1 MAYRIDTREIRRIA
15 RKTGE
20 ISAEAGELPRQ
31 EFKPVRQSAEE
42 YFEGDAAQALEEAL
56 EELSDSAVKLSRNLD
71 RIRAEMMAYAD
82 RLDKIDEDMAK
93 AIAQS

>member
-20 ISAEAGELPRQ
+20 ISAETGELPRQ
-31 EFKPVRQSAEE
+31 EFSSVRRSAEE
-42 YFEGDAAQALEEAL
+42 YFEGEAALALETAL
-56 EELSDSAVKLSRNLD
+56 EELSDSAVKLSRNLEK
-71 RIRAEMMAYAD
+71 IRDEMMAYAS

-93 AIAQS
+93 AISQS